1 MEVGAVEQFGATLA
15 DPGGAGKG
23 LTLGAVAVAAG
34 AIAEAA
40 VAAVVALL
48 DLAAEGGGAAVLD
61 RRHGAALGGGQGG
74 GETLAESVPVAVED
88 VSHLEG
94 GAVHWAQLAGCGRG
108 SRSSGLVVVETLEL
122 ARCRVRAVVERLRW
136 PSRSWMVRTSVPASS
151 S

>member
-48 DLAAEGGGAAVLD
+48 DLAAEGGGAAAFD
-61 RRHGAALGGGQGG
+61 RRHGPALGGGQGG
-74 GETLAESVPVAVED
+74 GETAAESVPVTVED

-94 GAVHWAQLAGCGRG
+94 GAGHWAQLAGCGRG
-108 SRSSGLVVVETLEL
+108 SRSSGLVVVETVEP

-136 PSRSWMVRTSVPASS
+136 PRRSWMVRMSVPASS
-151 S
+151 R

>member
-1 MEVGAVEQFGATLA
+1 M
-15 DPGGAGKG
+15 
-23 LTLGAVAVAAG
+23 
-34 AIAEAA
+34 
-40 VAAVVALL
+40 VALF

-94 GAVHWAQLAGCGRG
+94 GAVHWAQLADCGRG

-136 PSRSWMVRTSVPASS
+136 PRRSWMVRMSVPASS
-151 S
+151 R

>member
-1 MEVGAVEQFGATLA
+1 MRQRSIA
-15 DPGGAGKG
+15 DMARRW
-23 LTLGAVAVAAG
+23 
-34 AIAEAA
+34 
-40 VAAVVALL
+40 AVVREVAK
-48 DLAAEGGGAAVLD
+48 
-61 RRHGAALGGGQGG
+61 R
-74 GETLAESVPVAVED
+74 LAESVPVAVED

-151 S
+151 R